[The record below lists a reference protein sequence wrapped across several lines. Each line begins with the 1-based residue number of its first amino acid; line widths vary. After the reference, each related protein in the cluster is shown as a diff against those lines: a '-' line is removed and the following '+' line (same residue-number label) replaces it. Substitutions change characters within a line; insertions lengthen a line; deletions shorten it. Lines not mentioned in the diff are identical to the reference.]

1 MSEVSYDVF
10 LSEVIPYVRDV
21 PEMVA
26 LQAVRNAAIQFC
38 EMTRVLQLNLE
49 PMDVTQSVSKY
60 EFDPPIGYKI
70 VDIMEAWFGDQLLIP
85 KPVEELTRIY
95 RTSNWNTLDGNPYYY
110 FRDRTQEVQLVP
122 MPKVTETGKLKIRA
136 SISPVRA
143 STTVDGELYERYFE
157 HIAMGARA
165 RLCDTPNQPYYD
177 PKSAQ
182 TYLKRFSDAMTH
194 TRTSVAKGLTRSA
207 VQIEFQRFV

>member
-85 KPVEELTRIY
+85 KPVEEITRIY

-143 STTVDGELYERYFE
+143 STTVDSELYERYFE
-157 HIAMGARA
+157 NIAMGARA